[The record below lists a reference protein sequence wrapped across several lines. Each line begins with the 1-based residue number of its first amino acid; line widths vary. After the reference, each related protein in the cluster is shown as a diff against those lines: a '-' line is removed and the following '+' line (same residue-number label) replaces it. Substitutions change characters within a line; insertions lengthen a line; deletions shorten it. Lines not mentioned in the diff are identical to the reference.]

1 MANIIDVSATLR
13 TAVGSGPVNR
23 LRKAGSIPAVVY
35 GKGKD
40 NQNIQVETKTFT
52 KVIFGSASDN
62 ILVNLQIDG
71 VQQLALV
78 QEVQHD
84 HLKGGI
90 AHVDFHAIKDDE
102 EIHAAVPVVL
112 VGEAAGAKFGGM
124 LELLLHSVEVR
135 CLPKDLPEKITAD
148 VSHLNVGDSIHISDL
163 KLAEGVRAKLDGNV
177 VVAMV
182 EKPKV
187 EEVAATPAA
196 DAKADPKAKGAP
208 AAKAAAPAAKAAAPA
223 AKK

>member
-13 TAVGSGPVNR
+13 TAVGTGAVNR

-35 GKGKD
+35 GKGRD
-40 NQNIQVETKTFT
+40 NQNIQVDTKTFT

-71 VQQLALV
+71 AKQLALV

-90 AHVDFHAIKDDE
+90 THVDFHAIKEDE
-102 EIHAAVPVVL
+102 EIHAAIPVVL
-112 VGEAAGAKFGGM
+112 LGEAAGAKFGGM
-124 LELLLHSVEVR
+124 LELLLHNLEVR
-135 CLPKDLPEKITAD
+135 CLPKDLPEKITVD
-148 VSHLNVGDSIHISDL
+148 ISHLNVGEGVHISDL
-163 KLAEGVRAKLDGNV
+163 KLPEGVRAKLDGHV
-177 VVAMV
+177 IVAHV

-187 EEVAATPAA
+187 EEAAPAAAAA
-196 DAKADPKAKGAP
+196 DAKADPKAAGK
-208 AAKAAAPAAKAAAPA
+208 AAPAAKAAAPA

>member
-13 TAVGSGPVNR
+13 TAVGTGAVNR

-35 GKGKD
+35 GKGRD
-40 NQNIQVETKTFT
+40 NQNIQVDTKTFT

-71 VQQLALV
+71 AKQLALV

-90 AHVDFHAIKDDE
+90 THVDFHAIKEDE
-102 EIHAAVPVVL
+102 EIHAAIPVVL
-112 VGEAAGAKFGGM
+112 LGEAAGAKFGGM
-124 LELLLHSVEVR
+124 LELLLHNLEVR
-135 CLPKDLPEKITAD
+135 CLPKDLPEKITID
-148 VSHLNVGDSIHISDL
+148 ISHLNVGEGVHISDL
-163 KLAEGVRAKLDGNV
+163 KLPEGVRAKLDGHV
-177 VVAMV
+177 IVAHV

-187 EEVAATPAA
+187 EEAAPAAAAA
-196 DAKADPKAKGAP
+196 DAKADPKAAGK
-208 AAKAAAPAAKAAAPA
+208 AAPAAKAAAPA

>member
-13 TAVGSGPVNR
+13 TAVGSGAVNR

-35 GKGKD
+35 GKGQD
-40 NQNIQVETKTFT
+40 NKNIQVDTKTFT

-71 VQQLALV
+71 GKQLALV

-90 AHVDFHAIKDDE
+90 AHVDFHAIKEDE

-124 LELLLHSVEVR
+124 LELMLHNIEVR
-135 CLPKDLPEKITAD
+135 CLPKDLPEKITAE
-148 VSHLNVGDSIHISDL
+148 VAHLNIGDAIHISDL
-163 KLAEGVRAKLDGNV
+163 KLPEGVRAKLDGHV

-187 EEVAATPAA
+187 EEVVAAPAA
-196 DAKADPKAKGAP
+196 DAKADPKA
-208 AAKAAAPAAKAAAPA
+208 AKAAPAAKAAAPA